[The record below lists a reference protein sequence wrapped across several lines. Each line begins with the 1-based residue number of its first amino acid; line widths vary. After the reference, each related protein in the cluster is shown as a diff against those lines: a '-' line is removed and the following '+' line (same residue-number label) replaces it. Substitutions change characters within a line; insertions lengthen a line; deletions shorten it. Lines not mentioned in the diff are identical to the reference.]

1 MIAVIIIVNIAS
13 IFAKANTASVA
24 PDVLA
29 LVRKLF
35 FVPNVVNVN
44 LQKQRQ

>member
-1 MIAVIIIVNIAS
+1 MIAIIVIAS
-13 IFAKANTASVA
+13 IFAKANTSSVV

-29 LVRKLF
+29 LLRKLF